1 MLDSRPLKALARCF
15 LAGEQSVEHLFE
27 RASETLGRRWG
38 WLRPLARRYVD
49 AMAGETRP
57 RYRDVL
63 QFLRNDR
70 RFARVQRKFRD
81 ELSVDSWMLE
91 PQRMQPV
98 AAAEMWDVPAIESAG
113 ALTEW
118 LHLNPGELEWLAD
131 PKGLLRRKHPGKLT
145 HYHYR
150 VLTKATGETRL
161 IEAPK
166 SRLKHIQRQILTR
179 ILDKV
184 PAHSAAHGFVS
195 GRSIRTF
202 TAPHAARHI
211 VLKLDLRDFFPSLA
225 AARIEAFF
233 RTAGYPEH
241 VADLLAGLCTNWS
254 PRELWLGLDLREASD
269 LYCRPH
275 LPQGA
280 PTSPALANLCFY
292 RTDCRLAGLARSAGV
307 VYTRYADDL
316 AFSGDEEFARGV
328 ERFAAHVAAIVR
340 EEGFSVNHRK
350 TQIMRQGVRQHLAG
364 LVVNDRPNVKR
375 GDFDRLKA
383 TLTNCVRSGPEGQN
397 RHGHSQFRA
406 HLEGRVN
413 FVETVNSA
421 RGKQLRAIF
430 DQIRWASGDT

>member
-1 MLDSRPLKALARCF
+1 
-15 LAGEQSVEHLFE
+15 
-27 RASETLGRRWG
+27 
-38 WLRPLARRYVD
+38 
-49 AMAGETRP
+49 
-57 RYRDVL
+57 
-63 QFLRNDR
+63 
-70 RFARVQRKFRD
+70 
-81 ELSVDSWMLE
+81 MLE

-98 AAAEMWDVPAIESAG
+98 AAAERWDLPAIESVA

-118 LHLNPGELEWLAD
+118 LQLNPGELEWLAD
-131 PKGLLRRKHPGKLT
+131 LKGVLRHERPGKLV

-150 VLTKATGETRL
+150 LLTKATGEIRL

-166 SRLKHIQRQILTR
+166 SRLKHIQRQILAR
-179 ILDKV
+179 ILDKI

-202 TAPHAARHI
+202 TAPHVGRRI
-211 VLKLDLRDFFPSLA
+211 VLKMDLRDFFPSLA

-233 RTAGYPEH
+233 RTAGYPEL

-254 PRELWLGLDLREASD
+254 PRALWPGPEFREARD

-292 RTDCRLAGLARSAGV
+292 RTDCRLAGLASSAGA

-316 AFSGDEEFARGV
+316 AFSGDDEFARGV
-328 ERFAAHVAAIVR
+328 ERFAAHVAVIVR
-340 EEGFSVNHRK
+340 EEGFAVNHRK
-350 TQIMRQGVRQHLAG
+350 TRVMRQGVRQQLAG
-364 LVVNDRPNVKR
+364 LVLNDRPNVKR
-375 GDFDRLKA
+375 AELDRLKA

-397 RHGHSQFRA
+397 RERHPQFRA

-421 RGKQLRAIF
+421 RGKQVRTIF
-430 DQIRWASGDT
+430 DRIRWASGDK